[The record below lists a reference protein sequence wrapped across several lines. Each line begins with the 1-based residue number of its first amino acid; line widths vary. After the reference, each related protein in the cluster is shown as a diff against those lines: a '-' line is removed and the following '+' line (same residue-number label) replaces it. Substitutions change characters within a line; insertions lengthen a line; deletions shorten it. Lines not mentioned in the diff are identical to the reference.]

1 MLMPRKV
8 KYRKMQRGRMKGIA
22 TRGNFVT
29 FGDFGLQAVGRG
41 WLTSRQIEAGRIAI
55 TRAVKKG
62 GKIWIRVFPWKP
74 ITKKPLETRMGKG
87 KGNPEFWVD
96 VIKPG
101 RIIYEIGGV
110 PEELAREALRL
121 AAAKLPFKTRI
132 VTRIE
137 TR

>member
-8 KYRKMQRGRMKGIA
+8 KYRKMQRGRMKGKA
-22 TRGNFVT
+22 SRGTFVA

-74 ITKKPLETRMGKG
+74 VTKKPLETRMGKG
-87 KGNPEFWVD
+87 KGNPEYWVD

-110 PEELAREALRL
+110 PEELAKEALRL
-121 AAAKLPFKTRI
+121 AARKLPFKTRI
-132 VTRIE
+132 VERIHTR
-137 TR
+137 

>member
-29 FGDFGLQAVGRG
+29 FGDLGLQAVERG

-110 PEELAREALRL
+110 PEDLAREALRL

>member
-1 MLMPRKV
+1 MKG
-8 KYRKMQRGRMKGIA
+8 KAQRGNKVA
-22 TRGNFVT
+22 
-29 FGDFGLQAVGRG
+29 FGDFGLQALGRG
-41 WLTSRQIEAGRIAI
+41 WITARQIEAGRIAI

-96 VIKPG
+96 IVKPG

-110 PEELAREALRL
+110 PEELARRALEL
-121 AAAKLPFKTRI
+121 ASRKLPFKTRI
-132 VTRIE
+132 VTRIQ
-137 TR
+137 

>member
-8 KYRKMQRGRMKGIA
+8 KYRKQQRGRMKGKA
-22 TRGNFVT
+22 QRGNKVA
-29 FGDFGLQAVGRG
+29 FGDFGLQALGRG
-41 WLTSRQIEAGRIAI
+41 WITARQIEAGRIAI

-96 VIKPG
+96 IVKPG

-110 PEELAREALRL
+110 PEELARRALEL
-121 AAAKLPFKTRI
+121 ASRKLPFKTRV
-132 VTRIE
+132 VTRIQ
-137 TR
+137 

>member
-8 KYRKMQRGRMKGIA
+8 KYRKQQRGRMKGNA
-22 TRGNFVT
+22 TRGNTVA
-29 FGDFGLQAVGRG
+29 FGDFALQALNRG

-62 GKIWIRVFPWKP
+62 GKLWIRVFPWKP
-74 ITKKPLETRMGKG
+74 VTKKPVETRMGKG

-101 RIIYEIGGV
+101 KIIYELGGI
-110 PEELAREALRL
+110 PEDLARNALELASR
-121 AAAKLPFKTRI
+121 KLPFKTRI
-132 VTRIE
+132 VTRIL
-137 TR
+137 

>member
-8 KYRKMQRGRMKGIA
+8 KYRKMQRGRMKGKA
-22 TRGNFVT
+22 KRGTFVA
-29 FGDFGLQAVGRG
+29 FGDYGLQAVDRG

-74 ITKKPLETRMGKG
+74 VTKKPLETRMGKG

-110 PEELAREALRL
+110 PEELAKKALLL
-121 AAAKLPFKTRI
+121 ASRKLPFKTRI
-132 VTRIE
+132 VERIHTR
-137 TR
+137 

>member
-8 KYRKMQRGRMKGIA
+8 KYRKMQRGRMKGKA

-101 RIIYEIGGV
+101 RIIYEIAGV

>member
-101 RIIYEIGGV
+101 RIIYEIAGV

>member
-8 KYRKMQRGRMKGIA
+8 KYRKQQRGRMKGKA
-22 TRGNFVT
+22 QRGNKVA
-29 FGDFGLQAVGRG
+29 FGDFGLQALGRG
-41 WLTSRQIEAGRIAI
+41 WITARQIESGRIAI

-96 VIKPG
+96 IVKPG

-110 PEELAREALRL
+110 PEELARRALEL
-121 AAAKLPFKTRI
+121 ASRKLPFKTRI
-132 VTRIE
+132 VTRIQ
-137 TR
+137 